1 MKMMETIGLS
11 TTTSSSPYNSSASS
25 SSSSINSIE
34 STTPTITPIVQY
46 EDTESQPIPQCK
58 ECGSTSFVED
68 ERSGDQIC
76 SECGFVSQ
84 ERTISLEAEYRV
96 FADDSASQSKV
107 HYGQLYNPF
116 MEYSL
121 TENSRLERDE
131 KEFLWD
137 GMKNIEEIFFKLTK
151 GDSVSKPVQ
160 DRAKELFQKAFR
172 MQLAQK
178 KGTVPMKRATGVE
191 AVKLKRQKF
200 SRRKQF
206 VVTCLYQAL
215 KEQGITTW
223 SIEHL
228 SDQMEGIQVSKYSVK
243 NCLKDLQLS
252 TESVDNSNSP
262 GGEDDQ

>member
-11 TTTSSSPYNSSASS
+11 TTTSSSPYNSSAS

-58 ECGSTSFVED
+58 ECGSTSFVEGYYYYHLDIMDCFSTFKDLDINDKEGFIKILID

-121 TENSRLERDE
+121 TENSRLERD
-131 KEFLWD
+131 
-137 GMKNIEEIFFKLTK
+137 
-151 GDSVSKPVQ
+151 VSRPRV
-160 DRAKELFQKAFR
+160 
-172 MQLAQK
+172 
-178 KGTVPMKRATGVE
+178 
-191 AVKLKRQKF
+191 
-200 SRRKQF
+200 
-206 VVTCLYQAL
+206 
-215 KEQGITTW
+215 
-223 SIEHL
+223 
-228 SDQMEGIQVSKYSVK
+228 
-243 NCLKDLQLS
+243 
-252 TESVDNSNSP
+252 
-262 GGEDDQ
+262 

>member
-1 MKMMETIGLS
+1 
-11 TTTSSSPYNSSASS
+11 
-25 SSSSINSIE
+25 
-34 STTPTITPIVQY
+34 
-46 EDTESQPIPQCK
+46 
-58 ECGSTSFVED
+58 
-68 ERSGDQIC
+68 
-76 SECGFVSQ
+76 
-84 ERTISLEAEYRV
+84 
-96 FADDSASQSKV
+96 
-107 HYGQLYNPF
+107 
-116 MEYSL
+116 
-121 TENSRLERDE
+121 
-131 KEFLWD
+131 
-137 GMKNIEEIFFKLTK
+137 MKNIEEIFFKLTK

-223 SIEHL
+223 SIERTKAVRPHFTNIASVDL

-243 NCLKDLQLS
+243 NCLKDLF
-252 TESVDNSNSP
+252 P
-262 GGEDDQ
+262 